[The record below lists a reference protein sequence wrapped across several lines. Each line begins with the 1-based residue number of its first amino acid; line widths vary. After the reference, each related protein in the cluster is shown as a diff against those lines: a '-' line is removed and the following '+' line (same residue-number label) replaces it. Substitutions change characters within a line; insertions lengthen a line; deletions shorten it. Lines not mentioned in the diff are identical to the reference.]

1 MSDYEARILTDA
13 IYMLKSIVNS
23 GDLNELFRIHEL
35 KEIVNSGSLQQ
46 LSNAIQALRDF
57 EMSGSTVTLKEFNET
72 SADLVRS
79 LKGYEA
85 DRLCDALEKI
95 KALLT
100 EENQANLKRLAANLD
115 DSALNVLLSFNSTA
129 RETCTTLE
137 NDLPELKNSSSRL
150 SNEISTLTG
159 LVNDLG
165 REVYQLREDRKARQR
180 DNINLEIRNYL
191 DLLKDPM
198 MMQALGLTREMIATK
213 LAELLN
219 KNGLKASYI
228 TEVAKEDT
236 KQNTLK

>member
-1 MSDYEARILTDA
+1 MSDYESRELVDA
-13 IYMLKSIVNS
+13 IYVLRSIVN
-23 GDLNELFRIHEL
+23 NENLEGLFRIQEL

-46 LSNAIQALRDF
+46 LSNAIQTLRDF

-85 DRLCDALEKI
+85 DRLCAALEKI

-100 EENQANLKRLAANLD
+100 EENQINLQKLATNLD
-115 DSALNVLLSFNSTA
+115 DNALRVLLSFNSA
-129 RETCTTLE
+129 ASEACTTLE

-165 REVYQLREDRKARQR
+165 REVYQLREDREARQR

-198 MMQALGLTREMIATK
+198 LMQALGLTREMIAAK